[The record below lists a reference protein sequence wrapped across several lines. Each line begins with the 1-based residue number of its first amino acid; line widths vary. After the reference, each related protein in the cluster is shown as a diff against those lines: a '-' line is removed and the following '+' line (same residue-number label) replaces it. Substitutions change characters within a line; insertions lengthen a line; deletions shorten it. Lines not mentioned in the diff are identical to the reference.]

1 MIIAHVIGADE
12 IEDGEGRVVGVQATL
27 RVYFADLDSS
37 KDLVEIT
44 RHIGQGAVGVS
55 IEDGDGRPV
64 LELAKPKP
72 RGRRAKGQKDRLVEG
87 GLVEDGQGSGE

>member
-27 RVYFADLDSS
+27 RVYFADLDGSR
-37 KDLVEIT
+37 DLVEIT

-64 LELAKPKP
+64 LELAKP
-72 RGRRAKGQKDRLVEG
+72 RGRRAKGKKDRLVEG